1 MDTALFYRMYG
12 DGHGILAWTMIVLSV
27 VGSGWSM
34 LWLSPLLLVRRTR
47 FVASALGIALVL
59 TSVLVFSMKALVG
72 RTRPWIALG
81 VHPHYFSGPT
91 DGSFPSGH
99 AAGGFCVAAY
109 FIVLVLRSNWSLQVR
124 AVVSV
129 FLAMMA
135 TGIAV
140 SRVYLGVHYPLDVM
154 AGAVL
159 GTAIG
164 AAFALRTRG
173 GSIQTPSLD
182 G

>member
-1 MDTALFYRMYG
+1 
-12 DGHGILAWTMIVLSV
+12 MIVLTV

-34 LWLSPLLLVRRTR
+34 LWLSPLLIMKRTR
-47 FVASALGIALVL
+47 AVAGTLGLALVL
-59 TSVLVFSMKALVG
+59 TAILVFSLKALVG

-109 FIVLVLRSNWSLQVR
+109 CIVLVYGSNWSLHTRV
-124 AVVSV
+124 AVSTL
-129 FLAMMA
+129 LAMVA

-140 SRVYLGVHYPLDVM
+140 SRVYLGVHYPLDIM
-154 AGAVL
+154 AGAIL
-159 GTAIG
+159 GATIG
-164 AAFALRTRG
+164 AAFALRARA
-173 GSIQTPSLD
+173 GSIQTPSL